1 MKMAIDID
9 IDIYRC
15 VCFSPLGWRLFS
27 VSFDIRELLKLL
39 EINQVFQGVALVV
52 KGLKRINMDKPLKT
66 CACKNI
72 YTNINI
78 YVCVYLLIYLFILY
92 IEVSLGWFCVFPET
106 NGWGNIFCA
115 MHAKSWRHPEAIWG
129 CWKSVEC
136 IGNDSQTFP
145 EKWDILMDIVFSK
158 SCIRWNFDICWYSTH
173 VAMCF
178 KNV

>member
-1 MKMAIDID
+1 MMMVIDIDID

-27 VSFDIRELLKLL
+27 VSFDIRELLKLF

-52 KGLKRINMDKPLKT
+52 KGLKRINVDKPLKT
-66 CACKNI
+66 RACK
-72 YTNINI
+72 YVYI
-78 YVCVYLLIYLFILY
+78 YVCMCVYLLIYLFILY
-92 IEVSLGWFCVFPET
+92 IVQSLGWFCAFPEA

-115 MHAKSWRHPEAIWG
+115 MHTKSWRHPEAIWG

-136 IGNDSQTFP
+136 IGNDSPTFP
-145 EKWDILMDIVFSK
+145 EEWDVLMDIVFSK
-158 SCIRWNFDICWYSTH
+158 NCIRWNSDIFSYSTH
-173 VAMCF
+173 VAMGF